1 MTSRRMLKKKVN
13 SVVNDIIEECYSIQM
28 YANGKMDSQTN
39 QIIDEAANLFDEL
52 LDRINAARKID
63 DNKDLHQHFES
74 INSDLDKNSLQL
86 MAKMDKL

>member
-1 MTSRRMLKKKVN
+1 
-13 SVVNDIIEECYSIQM
+13 M